1 MNGQNLAKLVS
12 GIRVSNAVAAG
23 TGTVTSSAI
32 DMRNYEGALIVVAF
46 GAIVSGAATSIKAQ
60 QSSDDGGSDAYA
72 DLLGTSITVADDD
85 DNQFVVLDIY
95 KPRERYLKAIV
106 SRATQNSTVD
116 GIFVLRYGAK
126 KLPAVDDSSTVVASE
141 THVSPAEGTA

>member
-1 MNGQNLAKLVS
+1 MNLAKMVS
-12 GIRVSNAVAAG
+12 AIRVSNAVAAG
-23 TGTVTSSAI
+23 TSDVTSSAI
-32 DMRNYEGALIVVAF
+32 DMQNYEGCLMIFALGTITASAV
-46 GAIVSGAATSIKAQ
+46 TSCKAQ

-72 DLLGTSITVADDD
+72 DLTGTSITVADDD
-85 DNQFVVLDIY
+85 DNQIVILDIY
-95 KPRERYLKAIV
+95 KPKERYLKGIID
-106 SRATQNSTVD
+106 RATQNAVVD